1 MPRFNLRAW
10 SEHENRRNAWMA
22 TKPEPR
28 PVQRIPA
35 YVPTDAD
42 IQRESRQIYYGQLIH
57 QGHDEQAAHEMTI
70 AHFAIA
76 DHVLVGTLRDEE

>member
-1 MPRFNLRAW
+1 MSRI
-10 SEHENRRNAWMA
+10 RNSSALAYSMWA
-22 TKPEPR
+22 RTAAPR

-35 YVPTDAD
+35 YAPTEAD
-42 IQRESRQIYYGQLIH
+42 IQRESRQIFYGQLIH
-57 QGHDEQAAHEMTI
+57 QGYDEQAAHEMTI

>member
-1 MPRFNLRAW
+1 VSRI
-10 SEHENRRNAWMA
+10 RNSSALAYSMWA
-22 TKPEPR
+22 RTAAPR

-35 YVPTDAD
+35 YAPTEAD
-42 IQRESRQIYYGQLIH
+42 IARESRQIYYGQLIH

>member
-1 MPRFNLRAW
+1 MPRIRDFNAYARAAGW
-10 SEHENRRNAWMA
+10 QPAP
-22 TKPEPR
+22 KPI
-28 PVQRIPA
+28 QRIPA

-57 QGHDEQAAHEMTI
+57 DGHDEQAAHEMTI

-76 DHVLVGTLRDEE
+76 DHVLVGTLREEE

>member
-1 MPRFNLRAW
+1 MSRVRDASALAYSMWARTA
-10 SEHENRRNAWMA
+10 A
-22 TKPEPR
+22 PR

-35 YVPTDAD
+35 YVPTEAD
-42 IQRESRQIYYGQLIH
+42 IARESRQIYYGQLIH